1 MENEAKINEIKNTL
15 KQILDATRYAHTI
28 AVCETAVTLAK
39 RFDADVEKAYH
50 AAFLHDCARGLSEV
64 ELLEYCKQNNI
75 PLDGHMQKDIN
86 PVHALVGADMAKRQ
100 FGINDKEILDAIYHH
115 AIGAENMTLLDKI
128 IFVAD
133 ATEPN
138 RSEPDGAN
146 NDLYKARYAAES
158 NLDKAIAPV
167 MRLKTRYLYGK
178 PMHPTSAAVLQKYS

>member
-1 MENEAKINEIKNTL
+1 MENETKINEIKNTL
-15 KQILDATRYAHTI
+15 QQTLDVTRYAHTI

-39 RFDADVEKAYH
+39 RFGADVEKAYL
-50 AAFLHDCARGLSEV
+50 AALLHDCARGLSKA

-86 PVHALVGADMAKRQ
+86 PVHALVSADIAKRQ
-100 FGINDKEILDAIYHH
+100 FGINDKEILDAIHHH

-138 RSEPDGAN
+138 RTEPDEIN
-146 NDLYKARYAAES
+146 NDLYKARHAAES
-158 NLDKAIAPV
+158 DLDKAIAPV

-178 PMHPTSAAVLQKYS
+178 PMHPTSTAVLQKYE